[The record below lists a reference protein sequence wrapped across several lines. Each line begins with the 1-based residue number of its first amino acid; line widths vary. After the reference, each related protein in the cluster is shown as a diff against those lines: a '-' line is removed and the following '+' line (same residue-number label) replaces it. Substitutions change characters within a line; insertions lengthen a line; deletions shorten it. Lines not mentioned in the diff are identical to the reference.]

1 MSAPDPAL
9 FADEWIDAWNRHDLD
24 AILSHYAD
32 DIVFLS
38 PAAARIAGTGR
49 VVGKPALRDYWTKAL
64 ARIPDLAFELETVY
78 AGADAV
84 TISYVGVGGRKV
96 AEAFEFGED
105 GRVVRA
111 IACYG
116 V

>member
-1 MSAPDPAL
+1 MSNKKQSPKSG
-9 FADEWIDAWNRHDLD
+9 ETRRK
-24 AILSHYAD
+24 
-32 DIVFLS
+32 FLKKTGTV
-38 PAAARIAGTGR
+38 AATAA
-49 VVGKPALRDYWTKAL
+49 VLK
-64 ARIPDLAFELETVY
+64 IPVY
-78 AGADAV
+78 AGNKAPSANV
-84 TISYVGVGGRKV
+84 KGANEKIVVGYVGVGGRKV